1 MRQMIRGPVVSSTV
15 VETSKSANG
24 IWIRISGPGTFRI
37 APALQNFVRE
47 QFTEVIGDVYVDL
60 SGCSW
65 LDSTCT
71 GSLVGM
77 LRRSSGGGQPRFHL
91 NNPSSACVESLR
103 RMHLDTLFHIE
114 SPPIPEQ
121 VEWQALVEEQVSDG
135 QTAELVIEAHQQL
148 ASADPRNEN
157 FARIAEAFKADA
169 ARRS

>member
-1 MRQMIRGPVVSSTV
+1 MPSTV
-15 VETSKSANG
+15 VETSKCANG
-24 IWIRISGPGTFRI
+24 LWIRISGPGTLKI
-37 APALQNFVRE
+37 APALQTFVRE
-47 QFTEVIGDVYVDL
+47 HFTELISDLYVDL

-77 LRRSSGGGQPRFHL
+77 RRSSSCEGQPRFHL
-91 NNPSSACVESLR
+91 NSPSAACLESLR

-114 SPPIPEQ
+114 SLPMPEH
-121 VEWQALVEEQVSDG
+121 VEWQPLVEDQVSDG
-135 QTAELVIEAHQQL
+135 QAAEVVIEAHQQL

-157 FARIAEAFKADA
+157 FAQIAKAFRADL